1 VLPGNRVQASPRI
14 RGRRVIWQVRAGG
27 TSLGPTPAP
36 RGHAFSL
43 RLDAGTGTVSA
54 EAGGQG
60 VRRRMPLVAERTAR
74 IVLRSRRLCRAT
86 DVSVSV
92 GRRPA
97 SAPSPAARPVAI
109 SVGSP
114 STSTR
119 PPATSGGGARSGA
132 SRPFSAD
139 SVWNQALAP
148 DAALDARSTTY
159 VADLNRQIAETAPY
173 INTTQ
178 YSTPV
183 YTVPSNQPTVRVTL
197 DRGAQWNPLLVQ
209 AWAQVPIPPNAQP
222 AAGSDAN
229 LVVWQPETD
238 TMWEFWRASRQA
250 DGWHASWGGRMEHVS
265 ASPGYYPNP
274 SGWGAPATG
283 LALLG
288 GLVRLDELAAGH
300 IDHALAIAIPQ
311 PRANWFSW
319 PAQRTD
325 GTIQSESAI
334 PEGTRFRLD
343 PRLNLS
349 AMNLSPL
356 VRMLAQ
362 AAQRYGIVVR
372 DRGGAVTFFA
382 EDPTPTGSN
391 PYAGPNGYF
400 AGTPPYQL
408 MKQFPWQHL
417 QALRTQLS
425 CC

>member
-1 VLPGNRVQASPRI
+1 
-14 RGRRVIWQVRAGG
+14 
-27 TSLGPTPAP
+27 
-36 RGHAFSL
+36 
-43 RLDAGTGTVSA
+43 
-54 EAGGQG
+54 
-60 VRRRMPLVAERTAR
+60 
-74 IVLRSRRLCRAT
+74 
-86 DVSVSV
+86 
-92 GRRPA
+92 
-97 SAPSPAARPVAI
+97 
-109 SVGSP
+109 
-114 STSTR
+114 
-119 PPATSGGGARSGA
+119 
-132 SRPFSAD
+132 
-139 SVWNQALAP
+139 VWNQTLAP
-148 DAALDARSTTY
+148 DAPLDARSTTY
-159 VADLNRQIAETAPY
+159 VAELNRQIGETAPY

-183 YTVPSNQPTVRVTL
+183 YTVPATQPAVQVKL
-197 DRGAQWNPLLVQ
+197 DQGAQWNPLLVQ
-209 AWAQVPIPPNAQP
+209 AWAQVPIPPTAQP

-265 ASPGYYPNP
+265 ASPGYYTSPP
-274 SGWGAPATG
+274 GWGAPATG

-311 PRANWFSW
+311 PRASWFSW

-343 PRLNLS
+343 PRLDLS

-400 AGTPPYQL
+400 GGTPPYQL
-408 MKQFPWQHL
+408 MQQFPWQHL